1 MGKMKELYMQVYQ
14 ANDGIPE
21 QMTIGDIIKMKEL
34 QIFEW
39 NAYEREQERARLQQ
53 CESEDSGENSEISE
67 IEKEYNKHREKVEK
81 RKSKRNKQ

>member
-1 MGKMKELYMQVYQ
+1 MKELYMQVYQ

-21 QMTIGDIIKMKEL
+21 EMTIGDIIKMKEL

-39 NAYEREQERARLQQ
+39 KAYEREKERARLQQ
-53 CESEDSGENSEISE
+53 FESRDSRKATEVSQ
-67 IEKEYNKHREKVEK
+67 IEQEFEKYREKVEK

>member
-1 MGKMKELYMQVYQ
+1 MKELYMQVYQ

-39 NAYEREQERARLQQ
+39 NAYEREKERARLQKR
-53 CESEDSGENSEISE
+53 ESEDSGENSEISE
-67 IEKEYNKHREKVEK
+67 IEKEYNKHREKVER

>member
-39 NAYEREQERARLQQ
+39 NAYEREKERARLQQ
-53 CESEDSGENSEISE
+53 RESEDSGENSEISE
-67 IEKEYNKHREKVEK
+67 IEKEYNKHREKVER